1 KQIDFEKV
9 LNILK
14 KISKYSHKIN
24 IINLYFEF
32 CKNKLI
38 MFYNTNYNQN
48 KLQLQPKKI
57 NEVINIIR
65 KIPKNSETMKMI
77 SPKKFLKY
85 YHNLKKNKTLGNFS
99 LNDFV
104 FIKNEP
110 RRTYQI
116 IGINQQGYILKHIL
130 SVFGEFQFNSD
141 QLTKKS
147 YEIELIPEDK
157 RYKQI
162 DFISKK
168 GYLIVNSAIAY
179 RDTLY
184 GENLTNIEKLEYLQV
199 EKNGFANLVNLI
211 KESKKISN
219 FGRIPITLCC
229 SSINPKKKP
238 GIAIPEITGGA
249 GFVIIDG
256 IIQYAYGSD
265 AGTQDINQF
274 HRQSNTHHEQLKIP
288 IEAAIKQN
296 EVRPSRPYN
305 ELVVIKAKIGGL
317 FYTVSSQD
325 DYGEC
330 PEEYKSMMKNI
341 CYDFKLDLY
350 IIDDDTR
357 TWKIY
362 RYKDYKKEWERDNE
376 RFKVKEAA

>member
-1 KQIDFEKV
+1 
-9 LNILK
+9 
-14 KISKYSHKIN
+14 
-24 IINLYFEF
+24 
-32 CKNKLI
+32 

-211 KESKKISN
+211 KES
-219 FGRIPITLCC
+219 P
-229 SSINPKKKP
+229 
-238 GIAIPEITGGA
+238 
-249 GFVIIDG
+249 
-256 IIQYAYGSD
+256 
-265 AGTQDINQF
+265 
-274 HRQSNTHHEQLKIP
+274 
-288 IEAAIKQN
+288 
-296 EVRPSRPYN
+296 
-305 ELVVIKAKIGGL
+305 
-317 FYTVSSQD
+317 
-325 DYGEC
+325 
-330 PEEYKSMMKNI
+330 
-341 CYDFKLDLY
+341 
-350 IIDDDTR
+350 
-357 TWKIY
+357 
-362 RYKDYKKEWERDNE
+362 
-376 RFKVKEAA
+376 